1 MYHNRM
7 AGQNWRVS
15 MGIDLALD
23 LHILSY
29 IHHACMMNEQWQAF
43 ISSRMM
49 TDSLLY
55 KYVS

>member
-15 MGIDLALD
+15 TGIDLALD
-23 LHILSY
+23 ILSY
-29 IHHACMMNEQWQAF
+29 IHHACMRHEQWLAF
-43 ISSRMM
+43 ILGRMM
-49 TDSLLY
+49 RDSLLY